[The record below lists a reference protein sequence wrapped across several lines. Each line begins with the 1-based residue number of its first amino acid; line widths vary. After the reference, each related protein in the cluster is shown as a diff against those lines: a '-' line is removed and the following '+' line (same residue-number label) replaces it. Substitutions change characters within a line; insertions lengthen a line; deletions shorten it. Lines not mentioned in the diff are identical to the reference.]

1 MQNIRVANG
10 HTKKLQ
16 KGCAKGQ
23 KKEQRRRNCK
33 PTAGARTQTY
43 QSLVRRSAT
52 WLETKLGVVLPRK
65 IVNSWRYVA
74 CEAARAPARCAG
86 KP

>member
-1 MQNIRVANG
+1 MCQR
-10 HTKKLQ
+10 TKERAATLKLQ
-16 KGCAKGQ
+16 TDPA
-23 KKEQRRRNCK
+23 
-33 PTAGARTQTY
+33 TGARTQTY
-43 QSLVRRSAT
+43 QSLVCRSAT

-65 IVNSWRYVA
+65 FVNSGRYVA